1 MDITG
6 VVAAVRGRIM
16 ALIWVVRELVGS
28 GFLALLRPDKYA
40 RMGLA
45 MYRHGGAS
53 PVSGIGLAAARN
65 PNGIAIIDEAGP
77 VTWG

>member
-28 GFLALLRPDKYA
+28 GFSHCCGPTSTRG
-40 RMGLA
+40 MGLA
-45 MYRHGGAS
+45 IPARRCVTGQRHRPGS
-53 PVSGIGLAAARN
+53 RPQPERHR
-65 PNGIAIIDEAGP
+65 DHR
-77 VTWG
+77 